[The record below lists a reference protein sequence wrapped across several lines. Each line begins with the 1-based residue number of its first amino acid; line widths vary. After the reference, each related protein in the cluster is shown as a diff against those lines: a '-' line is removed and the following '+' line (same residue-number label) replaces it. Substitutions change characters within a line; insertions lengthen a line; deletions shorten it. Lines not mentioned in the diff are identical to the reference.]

1 MDITI
6 KEIIEDEG
14 KFEKNV
20 EIVKNFLKNRFENL
34 SKTKTKRK
42 NLNSNVN
49 IGTNFKPK
57 LNMVAMIYRNMFGDP
72 ENGEWDEKKIK
83 IIEDLLRKIKK

>member
-1 MDITI
+1 M
-6 KEIIEDEG
+6 
-14 KFEKNV
+14 
-20 EIVKNFLKNRFENL
+20 KNRFENL

-57 LNMVAMIYRNMFGDP
+57 LNMVAMIYRNMFGEP
-72 ENGEWDEKKIK
+72 EMENGTKK
-83 IIEDLLRKIKK
+83 R